1 MAAMHSLF
9 LITSR
14 QAFIT
19 QTERAAAGASGNAAF
34 LLSGRSA
41 PGAGAARAA
50 VEALRAGTANVVL
63 VDLDSGEADGLRA
76 LDELNLHAPEARV
89 LVATGNRDSELILRA
104 MRAGAADVLTTPFE
118 PEMLTAALARPVRRV
133 AGETPAPAHRGRVI
147 SFLGAKGG
155 CGATTAAVNLGVAL
169 CARSAGRERS
179 VVVLDMDSP
188 GGDLTAM
195 LKLSPTYSLADIASN
210 IHRLDMDL
218 LKSMTVRH
226 DSGLRCVAASVD
238 DRQSGVVTP
247 DQMAE
252 IVGFLR
258 DNHDEVILAGG
269 GLGPVEMSAVNQAHL
284 VHVVTTLGFL
294 SLRKA
299 QLMIGR
305 LREFGVTGDALRVVV
320 NHHDRGADLTL
331 RDARKALDAPV
342 IWTIPEDARTAER
355 AVNEGVPFS
364 TLGRNR
370 MQAAFDEYAV
380 RLGSATH
387 AEGGFNDGLGRLFR
401 RLVPGRAGAP
411 A

>member
-1 MAAMHSLF
+1 MATMNSLF
-9 LITSR
+9 VITSSP
-14 QAFIT
+14 AFIT
-19 QTERAAAGASGNAAF
+19 QTERAAAGASGTGTF
-34 LLSGRSA
+34 RVSGRSA
-41 PGAGAARAA
+41 PGVGAARAV
-50 VEALRAGTANVVL
+50 VEAVRAGTANVVL
-63 VDLDSGEADGLRA
+63 VDLDSGEADGFRT
-76 LDELNLHAPEARV
+76 LDALNLQAPEARV
-89 LVATGNRDSELILRA
+89 LVATGHRDSELILRA

-118 PEMLTAALARPVRRV
+118 CETLVAALARPVRRG
-133 AGETPAPAHRGRVI
+133 AGETPSPAHRGRVI

-169 CARSAGRERS
+169 CAPRAGQERS
-179 VVVLDMDSP
+179 VIVIDMDTP

-195 LKLSPTYSLADIASN
+195 LKLTPTYSLADIASN

-218 LKSMTVRH
+218 LNSMTVRH
-226 DSGLRCVAASVD
+226 DSGLRCIASSVD
-238 DRQSGVVTP
+238 GRPTAPLTP
-247 DQMAE
+247 IQMAD

-258 DNHDEVILAGG
+258 DNHDDVILAGG
-269 GLGPVEMSAVNQAHL
+269 GLGSVEMSAVNQAHL

-294 SLRKA
+294 SLRNA

-331 RDARKALDAPV
+331 GDARKALDAPV
-342 IWTIPEDARTAER
+342 MWTIPEDARTAER

-364 TLGRNR
+364 ALGRNR
-370 MQAAFDEYAV
+370 LAAAFDEYAV
-380 RLGSATH
+380 RLGSSTH
-387 AEGGFNDGLGRLFR
+387 AEGGLNDGLGRLFR